1 MKATIQFI
9 NSELHGLYPVSEIE
23 GFTRIIF
30 ESVCGWSFTRQL
42 VKKHE
47 KIQEPD
53 FLKIQEIIT
62 RLKTFE
68 PIQYILGETEF
79 FGLRLIVNPS
89 VLIPRPETEEL
100 VDWIVRSDLP
110 PDSRILDIGT
120 GSGCI
125 ALALK
130 SVLKNAAVSGIDIS
144 EKALETAH
152 ENAAKNKLDVRFNQS
167 DILKNDNSNNEVYDV
182 IVSNPPYIRER
193 EKLLMLPNVLEYEP
207 GNALFVP
214 DSDPLVFYR
223 SIAAFAIKNLS
234 ENGKLFLEINEN
246 LGHEMKNMLVDF
258 GFCNIEIRKDINE
271 KNRMICCTKSFH

>member
-182 IVSNPPYIRER
+182 IVSNPPYIRES

-223 SIAAFAIKNLS
+223 SIAAFAIKNLA

>member
-223 SIAAFAIKNLS
+223 SIAAFAIKNLA

>member
-79 FGLRLIVNPS
+79 FGLRLMVNPS

-182 IVSNPPYIRER
+182 IVSNPPYIRES